1 MEGSGLSHDLEGK
14 VAVVTGG
21 SRGIGRGIAEALHAA
36 GASVMISGRSE
47 EKGKAAVEEMG
58 GERIRFQAGDARAR
72 ADVEGLVDATVGSFG
87 PVDILVNNAG
97 GSSGFAMVGEL
108 SDESWQEAADWILNS
123 TFWATRRVL
132 PSMKERGWGRIINV
146 SSLESKY
153 IKTPMASH
161 YCTFKAAVNAFSR
174 AVAVEYSP
182 FGVTSNCIC
191 PGGVETDLTRSAG
204 MENAAATGITYEE
217 FLDHYAKDTLTG
229 KLNTVEECAAVAM
242 LLASPAGAG
251 ITGTAINVDGGTS
264 PW

>member
-1 MEGSGLSHDLEGK
+1 ILFIRLDLSNGLDRAGYTPSRSPRWRPVASSAFPNSLSRRERWRVWVSYDLEGK

-21 SRGIGRGIAEALHAA
+21 SRGIGRGIAEALLA
-36 GASVMISGRSE
+36 GGPSGRIS
-47 EKGKAAVEEMG
+47 
-58 GERIRFQAGDARAR
+58 
-72 ADVEGLVDATVGSFG
+72 
-87 PVDILVNNAG
+87 
-97 GSSGFAMVGEL
+97 
-108 SDESWQEAADWILNS
+108 
-123 TFWATRRVL
+123 
-132 PSMKERGWGRIINV
+132 NV

-242 LLASPAGAG
+242 LLASQAGAG